1 MDINGE
7 RKAGLPGESQPS
19 FLSMY
24 EISGH
29 GRITEYPLNRYNAD
43 DKQWGQKI
51 RDLALAQKR
60 IKDIMSVPEDERAR
74 LITKALTYPSFEIQE
89 AGVEMIASA
98 PEDKRADLIIK
109 ALNHPE
115 VQVQAVAA
123 GIIKSAP
130 EDRRAGLRQIVV
142 EKIRDALGNSEVKV
156 HKTAAGM
163 IQFAPMDKRTGLI
176 LEVLDDPS
184 FEVQQVG
191 AWMVEYAPEDR
202 RAGLRQIVVEKI
214 RDALNNSDVTVQAI
228 GAEMIS
234 TAQMG
239 EHPKLREIVTEKI
252 REALKNPA
260 VEVQKAA
267 VSMIEFASFEEEKRV
282 ELISEVL
289 NRPAVEV
296 QKAAAEMIWTAP
308 KDKQAGLFEQALNK
322 LADKLI
328 EPSLYDEGKWDRLSR
343 KPFAKTG
350 SEITLIGGG
359 LKDKVIVR
367 HLDPD
372 AFLSWKSLYENYKL
386 WQRNGFD
393 YVPVEPIVSYR
404 LEKNGQ
410 VAVFSGVLDLSM
422 AQWEKMSQQFKRE
435 LRETKNEIEAV
446 LAKQNIRHGHS
457 HRGNFCLRFWRDEK
471 GHPDMNRTPHLY
483 LIDFDQ
489 AVSP

>member
-142 EKIRDALGNSEVKV
+142 EKIRDAL
-156 HKTAAGM
+156 
-163 IQFAPMDKRTGLI
+163 
-176 LEVLDDPS
+176 
-184 FEVQQVG
+184 
-191 AWMVEYAPEDR
+191 
-202 RAGLRQIVVEKI
+202 
-214 RDALNNSDVTVQAI
+214 NNSDVTVQAI

-252 REALKNPA
+252 REALKN
-260 VEVQKAA
+260 
-267 VSMIEFASFEEEKRV
+267 
-282 ELISEVL
+282 
-289 NRPAVEV
+289 PAVEV

>member
-142 EKIRDALGNSEVKV
+142 EKIRDAPGNSEVKV

-191 AWMVEYAPEDR
+191 AWMVEYAPEER
-202 RAGLRQIVVEKI
+202 RAGLRQIVV
-214 RDALNNSDVTVQAI
+214 
-228 GAEMIS
+228 
-234 TAQMG
+234 
-239 EHPKLREIVTEKI
+239 EKI

>member
-123 GIIKSAP
+123 GIIKS
-130 EDRRAGLRQIVV
+130 
-142 EKIRDALGNSEVKV
+142 
-156 HKTAAGM
+156 
-163 IQFAPMDKRTGLI
+163 
-176 LEVLDDPS
+176 
-184 FEVQQVG
+184 
-191 AWMVEYAPEDR
+191 APEDR

-410 VAVFSGVLDLSM
+410 VAVFS
-422 AQWEKMSQQFKRE
+422 
-435 LRETKNEIEAV
+435 
-446 LAKQNIRHGHS
+446 
-457 HRGNFCLRFWRDEK
+457 
-471 GHPDMNRTPHLY
+471 
-483 LIDFDQ
+483 
-489 AVSP
+489 